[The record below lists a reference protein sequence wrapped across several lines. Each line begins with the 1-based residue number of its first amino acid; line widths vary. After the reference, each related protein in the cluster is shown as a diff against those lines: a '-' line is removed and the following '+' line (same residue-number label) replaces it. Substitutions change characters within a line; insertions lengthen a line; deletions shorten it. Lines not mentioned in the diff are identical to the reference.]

1 MKRLDTKS
9 LPHFLDTAGVAV
21 VLLGFDDAATMK
33 QAEEF
38 ALLWASCQ
46 EEGLV
51 GIQFGYVDGE
61 TNRDAWDMLGA
72 SVAPC
77 LAIVRQGVVTR
88 RLEGHRDHQE
98 IAAIMRQPASFP
110 WRRQRASL
118 SPGRAQEQREH
129 VAA

>member
-1 MKRLDTKS
+1 MKRLDTES
-9 LPHFLDTAGVAV
+9 LPHFLETAGAAV

-38 ALLWASCQ
+38 ALLWANCR
-46 EEGLV
+46 EEGLIS
-51 GIQFGYVDGE
+51 IQFAYVDGE

-72 SVAPC
+72 SRAPC

-88 RLEGHRDHQE
+88 RLEGHHDHQE
-98 IAAIMRQPASFP
+98 IATIMQRTAVFS

-118 SPGRAQEQREH
+118 SPARTQEQCEH